1 MAKLYVTE
9 YSGTGDLVAQGNIA
23 AEPENTTQVV
33 SFTGTAGVSSAFN
46 ASTAVVRVQPDGI
59 CSLVFST
66 YTAGA
71 AVDPSATTS
80 NRRMVAG
87 QTEYFKVPAGKGFKV
102 SAITNT

>member
-9 YSGTGDLVAQGNIA
+9 YSGTGDIVAQGNIA
-23 AEPENTTQVV
+23 SQPENTTQVV
-33 SFTGTAGVSSAFN
+33 TFTGTAGVSSAFAN
-46 ASTAVVRVQPDGI
+46 NTSIVRLQPDGI
-59 CSLVFST
+59 CSIAFST

-80 NRRMVAG
+80 GMRMISG
-87 QTEYFKVPAGKGFKV
+87 QTEYFKVPTGRGFKV